1 MYTKVEERMLALRT
15 AGEEG
20 RIATEHMV
28 GEHTTVPHT
37 LWQED
42 YYRAWLGP
50 FLRAAMPLKLLDRQ
64 LSCYKVPPLLS
75 LQTMMPRDL
84 KELERKVM

>member
-1 MYTKVEERMLALRT
+1 MYTKVGERMLALRT
-15 AGEEG
+15 AGEEE
-20 RIATEHMV
+20 RMV

-37 LWQED
+37 LWQEGC
-42 YYRAWLGP
+42 YRAWLEP

-64 LSCYKVPPLLS
+64 LSCYKVLPLLS
-75 LQTMMPRDL
+75 LQTMMPRDQ